1 MQRALLLL
9 SGVLL
14 AIVQTPQAAA
24 DWPEELAAEILMVED
39 CVVAFLSN
47 VEEREADGRR
57 TVMAKVHCE
66 DQRVFDAWREDPLLA
81 FRFNECTEAVT
92 AC

>member
-1 MQRALLLL
+1 MQQALLLL
-9 SGVLL
+9 SGVVL
-14 AIVQTPQAAA
+14 AIVHPPQAAA

-47 VEEREADGRR
+47 VEEREIDGRQ

-81 FRFNECTEAVT
+81 FQFNDCTEAVET
-92 AC
+92 C